1 MFQEKSF
8 GLGKLVFDKEG
19 NLRLFWRCVFY
30 FTTFLTVTILL
41 LFIVNTFFL
50 VPFPQ
55 LLDSQINQFLL
66 GSSIS
71 LISAIAANW
80 LTMRLFEKLRL
91 KHLGLNLDKKAFVSA
106 LGGIFIGFAAI
117 SLTAIIAGVLGNYT
131 LEKNTTAGIDAKCLN
146 ALLLGA
152 IFFIAAAWEEI
163 LFRGYILQTM
173 VRSNQPI
180 AGILI
185 SSILFAAIHLLNPNP
200 GIIST
205 LNTLLAGIW
214 FSIGYLRTRSLWLPI
229 SMHFSWNWF
238 QTAFFGVEVSGITTL
253 TQSPFLIEMDNGPEW
268 ITGGIYGL
276 EGGIAATLVLIL
288 IILIL
293 SLSKKAELLGNSGH

>member
-1 MFQEKSF
+1 
-8 GLGKLVFDKEG
+8 
-19 NLRLFWRCVFY
+19 
-30 FTTFLTVTILL
+30 
-41 LFIVNTFFL
+41 
-50 VPFPQ
+50 
-55 LLDSQINQFLL
+55 
-66 GSSIS
+66 
-71 LISAIAANW
+71 
-80 LTMRLFEKLRL
+80 MRLFEKLRL

-173 VRSNQPI
+173 VRNNQPI

-238 QTAFFGVEVSGITTL
+238 QTAFFGVEVSGITAL

-293 SLSKKAELLGNSGH
+293 SLSKKAELLGSSGH